1 MKMVLLARTVA
12 VLSGISFLAV
22 LIWLIWRK
30 WSLAII
36 PGVILSVFSLWICS
50 VIGMLIGEHFFNFL
64 TRNKK

>member
-36 PGVILSVFSLWICS
+36 PGIILSVFSLWICL

-64 TRNKK
+64 TRNRK